1 MAYIGRPPEYG
12 GYEKQDITAD
22 GSTTT
27 FALNYTVNI
36 WLIGFIMVYVLRNK

>member
-12 GYEKQDITAD
+12 GFEKQDITGD

-27 FALNYTVNI
+27 YALDYAV
-36 WLIGFIMVYVLRNK
+36 